1 MSGRYRRP
9 TTPEEKARADDAR
22 TAKLEALHE
31 RLAAQVAAL
40 RTGEDWARWL
50 ATAARF
56 HDYSFGNTMLI
67 LAQRPEATA
76 VAGYEAWKALGR
88 QVDKGEKGIA
98 ILAPVVRRAAVDP
111 GVDESRPDQSESD
124 APGQNASTSARR
136 VTGFRAAYVWD
147 VGQTSGAAL
156 PQEPAPQQLQGQ
168 APDGL
173 WESLTGAVTA
183 AGYTVERGPC
193 GGANGVTIPATR
205 TVRVRDDVND
215 AQAVKTLAHELG
227 HVLLH
232 THAGTDGEPSA
243 ALPCR
248 GVVEVEA
255 ESVAYLVSAVHGLD
269 SGAYTFPYVA
279 HWAEGV
285 AGQAAE
291 DVVRATGERVLG
303 TVRRILAVAAD
314 REPENA
320 AGLDAL
326 AERTAT
332 AQTAT
337 AALRARAQDTQRRTT
352 AVPAGDERRPTWTG
366 SRSTTGGVR
375 STPSH
380 SAPTRPLDDVGRA
393 ELLEAHRLAHAFY
406 REQVPTAWVP
416 EYLDG
421 RSLSVALDA
430 PWSAGYAPSAWHAL
444 TDRLRESGLDDAV
457 LLASGLAAVNRNG
470 RLIDRFRDRLMLPM
484 RDPTGAVV
492 GFIGRAHP
500 DADPE
505 RVPRYVNSP
514 QTPIYRKSDLLYGLA
529 ETGPAL
535 ARGARPTI
543 VEGPLDAIAVSS
555 GTDGRCAGLAACGTA
570 LTAAHVDALAAAVD
584 LRESGL
590 VVAMDADDAGL
601 ASARSALELFSPH
614 RISPTAALLPAGN
627 DPASVLHDQGPA
639 ALTASLLDRAEP
651 LADRVVDAE
660 IAAAA
665 PRLDWLEG
673 RLHTARELAPLVAS
687 LPLDDIGRQ
696 AARIAQRLDLSIGV
710 VQREIVP
717 FIGIE
722 RPPPP
727 RSVGLTRDGARRGG
741 GAGPVRA
748 PAPPWPRRSNSRRS
762 R

>member
-31 RLAAQVAAL
+31 RLAAQVTAL

-67 LAQRPEATA
+67 LARRPEATA

-111 GVDESRPDQSESD
+111 DNDVPR
-124 APGQNASTSARR
+124 PGQPEPEAPAQNPSTSTSR

-147 VGQTSGAAL
+147 VGQTSGAPL
-156 PQEPAPQQLQGQ
+156 PQEPAPQLLRGQ

-173 WESLTGAVTA
+173 WEALTGAVTA

-205 TVRVRDDVND
+205 TVRVRDDVDD
-215 AQAVKTLAHELG
+215 AQAVKTLAHEFG

-232 THAGTDGEPSA
+232 TDAETDGELPA
-243 ALPCR
+243 AVPCR

-279 HWAEGV
+279 HWADGV
-285 AGQAAE
+285 AGQAPD
-291 DVVRATGERVLG
+291 DVVRTTGERVLG
-303 TVRRILAVAAD
+303 AARKILAVTAQP
-314 REPENA
+314 EPESA
-320 AGLDAL
+320 EHREEL
-326 AERTAT
+326 AERTTT

-337 AALRARAQDTQRRTT
+337 AALRARAQDTRRRES
-352 AVPAGDERRPTWTG
+352 AGHAGDERPPTRMG
-366 SRSTTGGVR
+366 GRATTSGVR
-375 STPSH
+375 SAPPH
-380 SAPTRPLDDVGRA
+380 SRPTRSSDDVTRA
-393 ELLEAHRLAHAFY
+393 ELLEAHRLAQVFY
-406 REQVPTAWVP
+406 REHLATAWVP
-416 EYLDG
+416 EYLNS
-421 RSLSVALDA
+421 RSLSAALDD

-444 TDRLRESGLDDAV
+444 TDRLRDSGLDDAA

-484 RDPTGAVV
+484 RDPSGAVV

-505 RVPRYVNSP
+505 RMPRYVNSP

-529 ETGPAL
+529 EGRPAL
-535 ARGARPTI
+535 TRGARPTI

-584 LRESGL
+584 LHVSGL

-601 ASARSALELFSPH
+601 ASARSALELFSPR
-614 RISPTAALLPAGN
+614 RISPITALLPAGN

-639 ALTASLLDRAEP
+639 ALTAALLDRAEP

-665 PRLDWLEG
+665 PRLGWLEG

-727 RSVGLTRDGARRGG
+727 RSVGLTRDGAGRGG

-748 PAPPWPRRSNSRRS
+748 PAPPWPRISNSRRS

>member
-9 TTPEEKARADDAR
+9 TTPEEKARADEAR
-22 TAKLEALHE
+22 TAKLEALHT
-31 RLAAQVAAL
+31 RLAEQVAAL
-40 RTGEDWARWL
+40 RTGEDWTRWL

-111 GVDESRPDQSESD
+111 DDHAPRPGQPEPD
-124 APGQNASTSARR
+124 APGQNASSAARR

-147 VGQTSGAAL
+147 VGQTNGAPL
-156 PQEPAPQQLQGQ
+156 PQEPAPQLLQGQ

-173 WESLTGAVTA
+173 WEALTGAVTA

-205 TVRVRDDVND
+205 TVRVRDDVD
-215 AQAVKTLAHELG
+215 DSQAVKTLAHELG

-232 THAGTDGEPSA
+232 TDAETHGELPA

-255 ESVAYLVSAVHGLD
+255 ESVAYLVSAVQGLD

-279 HWAEGV
+279 HWAGGV
-285 AGQAAE
+285 AGRVAE
-291 DVVRATGERVLG
+291 DVVRTTGERVFSAA
-303 TVRRILAVAAD
+303 RKILAAKA
-314 REPENA
+314 RPEPESA
-320 AGLDAL
+320 EQLEEL

-337 AALRARAQDTQRRTT
+337 AALRARAQDMQRRES
-352 AVPAGDERRPTWTG
+352 AINAGDQRPPSRTG
-366 SRSTTGGVR
+366 GRATTGGVR
-375 STPSH
+375 SSPPRRE
-380 SAPTRPLDDVGRA
+380 PTRSSDEVTRA
-393 ELLEAHRLAHAFY
+393 ELLEVHRLAQAFY
-406 REQVPTAWVP
+406 RERLATAWVP
-416 EYLDG
+416 EYLTG
-421 RSLSVALDA
+421 RSLSAALDD
-430 PWSAGYAPSAWHAL
+430 PWSAGYAPAAWHAL
-444 TDRLRESGLDDAV
+444 TDRLRESGLYDAV

-500 DADPE
+500 EADPE

-514 QTPIYRKSDLLYGLA
+514 QTPIYRKSELLYGLA
-529 ETGPAL
+529 EARPAL

-601 ASARSALELFSPH
+601 ASARSALELFSPR

-639 ALTASLLDRAEP
+639 ALTASLLDRAEH

-717 FIGIE
+717 FIGLE
-722 RPPPP
+722 RPPPT
-727 RSVGLTRDGARRGG
+727 RSVGMTRGAARRGTG
-741 GAGPVRA
+741 TGPARA
-748 PAPPWPRRSNSRRS
+748 PAPPRPHTSNSRRG